1 MGRTD
6 DGMMV
11 SRSRRTRYVV
21 LASGGVLAA
30 GLCGGL
36 VAYLNRGLPRGVAA
50 DAPAELAFVPA
61 NATAVAYAD
70 MRAVMASEF
79 RRRLRRIA
87 PSGVDREQLE
97 RHLGLSIERDIDR
110 VLVFWAP
117 EADEDAAAE
126 PGGSGLALFAGRF
139 DPARLETAA
148 RGGGATVSEENG
160 VRIVSRD
167 VDDIGSLAMA
177 FLQPGLAAVGEP
189 AAVRRVARRGAGE
202 TGIADEG
209 MRRLLGRVDTRSSAW
224 AVARFTDSGLFGWVP
239 DSVSEQLPA
248 VAAFAVQARIN
259 GGLGVSLSVEGR
271 DDQAAQNLRDVVR
284 GFVALARLQALGAPE
299 LQAILDSLE
308 TGGTGTGVTL
318 SFHVTAE
325 ALDRLLSMVSSA
337 DAP

>member
-1 MGRTD
+1 
-6 DGMMV
+6 MV

-117 EADEDAAAE
+117 EAEAE
-126 PGGSGLALFAGRF
+126 AVADLGASGLALFAGRF
-139 DPARLETAA
+139 DPARLEAAA
-148 RGGGATVSEENG
+148 RVGGAEVSEENG

-177 FLQPGLAAVGEP
+177 FLRPGLAAVGEP
-189 AAVRRVARRGAGE
+189 AAVRRAARRGAGD
-202 TGIADEG
+202 GIADEG

-318 SFHVTAE
+318 SFRVSAE
-325 ALDRLLSMVSSA
+325 ALDRLLSMVSAA

>member
-1 MGRTD
+1 
-6 DGMMV
+6 MV

-36 VAYLNRGLPRGVAA
+36 IAYLNRGLPRGVAA

-117 EADEDAAAE
+117 EAEAEADAAADL
-126 PGGSGLALFAGRF
+126 GASGLALFAGRF
-139 DPARLETAA
+139 DAARLEAAA
-148 RGGGATVSEENG
+148 RGGGAEVSEENG

-167 VDDIGSLAMA
+167 VDDAGALAMA

-189 AAVRRVARRGAGE
+189 AAVRRAARRGAGD
-202 TGIADEG
+202 GIADEG

-259 GGLGVSLSVEGR
+259 GGLGVSLAVEGR

-318 SFHVTAE
+318 SFRVSAE

>member
-1 MGRTD
+1 
-6 DGMMV
+6 MV

-117 EADEDAAAE
+117 EAEAEAEDAADLGA
-126 PGGSGLALFAGRF
+126 SGLALFAGRF
-139 DPARLETAA
+139 DAARLEAAA

-167 VDDIGSLAMA
+167 VDDAGALAMA

-189 AAVRRVARRGAGE
+189 AAVRRAARRGTGE

-318 SFHVTAE
+318 SFRVSAE
-325 ALDRLLSMVSSA
+325 ALDRLLSMVSAA

>member
-1 MGRTD
+1 
-6 DGMMV
+6 MV

-30 GLCGGL
+30 GLCSGL
-36 VAYLNRGLPRGVAA
+36 VAYLNRGLPRGAAA

-61 NATAVAYAD
+61 HATAVAYVD
-70 MRAVMASEF
+70 LRAVMASEF

-87 PSGVDREQLE
+87 PSGVGREQLE
-97 RHLGLSIERDIDR
+97 RHLGLSVERDIDR

-117 EADEDAAAE
+117 EADGDAASE
-126 PGGSGLALFAGRF
+126 GGASGLALFAGRF
-139 DPARLETAA
+139 DAAGLETAA
-148 RGGGATVSEENG
+148 RVGGAAVSEENG
-160 VRIVSRD
+160 VRIVSLE
-167 VDDIGSLAMA
+167 VDDVGLLAMA
-177 FLQPGLAAVGEP
+177 FLRPGLAAVGAP
-189 AAVRRVARRGAGE
+189 AAVRRAARRGAGAA
-202 TGIADEG
+202 GIADEG
-209 MRRLLGRVDTRSSAW
+209 LMRLLGRVDTRSSAW

-259 GGLGVSLSVEGR
+259 GGLGVALTVEGR
-271 DDQAAQNLRDVVR
+271 DDRAARNLRDVVR

-318 SFHVTAE
+318 SFRVSAA

>member
-1 MGRTD
+1 
-6 DGMMV
+6 MV

-36 VAYLNRGLPRGVAA
+36 IAYLNRGLPRGVAA

-61 NATAVAYAD
+61 DATAVAYAD

-117 EADEDAAAE
+117 EAEAEADAAADL
-126 PGGSGLALFAGRF
+126 GASGLALFAGRF
-139 DPARLETAA
+139 DAARLEAAA
-148 RGGGATVSEENG
+148 RGGGAEVSEENG

-177 FLQPGLAAVGEP
+177 FLRPGLAAVGEP
-189 AAVRRVARRGAGE
+189 AAVRRAARRGAGD
-202 TGIADEG
+202 GIADEG

-259 GGLGVSLSVEGR
+259 GGLGVSLAVEGR

-318 SFHVTAE
+318 SFRVSAE